1 MPPRRPPADNPT
13 AFLAAVETLRTAGVR
28 AEVRL
33 HEVSAGPRLAPQ
45 SYAVVGDVVGATPD
59 DEDLATGRLVI
70 LHDPEGQE
78 AWDGTTRCV
87 AYVHADVEREMAADP
102 LLGGVGWSWLLEAL
116 DRHGASYGNPGGTV
130 TSSNSEG
137 FGQMRGE
144 TDGGEVEIKA
154 SWTVIGNDLTGHL
167 RAWCDLLCFAAGL
180 PPVAPG
186 IAVLPRP
193 SKARPAVIPPAR

>member
-1 MPPRRPPADNPT
+1 MPPRRPPADDAT
-13 AFLAAVETLRTAGVR
+13 AFLAAVDTLRSAAVR

-33 HEVSAGPRLAPQ
+33 HEVSAGPRLAPH
-45 SYAVVGDVVGATPD
+45 SYAVVADVIGATAD
-59 DEDLATGRLVI
+59 DDDLATGRLVI
-70 LHDPEGQE
+70 LHDPAGQE

-87 AYVHADVEREMAADP
+87 AYVHADVEREMAIDP

-116 DRHGASYGNPGGTV
+116 ERHGAHFGNPGGTV

-154 SWTVIGNDLTGHL
+154 SWTVIGSDLTGHL

-180 PPVAPG
+180 PPTAPG
-186 IAVLPRP
+186 ISVLPRAP
-193 SKARPAVIPPAR
+193 KARTPLVPPSR

>member
-1 MPPRRPPADNPT
+1 MPPRRPPADDAT
-13 AFLAAVETLRTAGVR
+13 AFLAAVDTLRSAAVR

-33 HEVSAGPRLAPQ
+33 HEVSAGPRLAPH
-45 SYAVVGDVVGATPD
+45 SYAVVADVVGATSED
-59 DEDLATGRLVI
+59 DDLATGRLVI
-70 LHDPEGQE
+70 LHDPAGQE

-116 DRHGASYGNPGGTV
+116 DRHGALFGNPGGTV

-154 SWTVIGNDLTGHL
+154 SWTVIGTDLTGHL

-186 IAVLPRP
+186 IAVLPRAA
-193 SKARPAVIPPAR
+193 KARPPLIPPSR